1 MKEKRFLAL
10 ALSGLLLTGCASGA
24 GSSSSPEP
32 ASSDPSG
39 SVSAPAA
46 LAPAREVQVDW
57 SKLEG
62 PDAPPQPDVDG
73 GQWFSQNTDRLIPG
87 EDYGLL
93 IPYLGSQAYGFQ
105 QWESDGVMQEY
116 WNDWASNYY
125 GLMTREGKLVTAPVY
140 QHILP
145 YSYQWRGEDIS
156 LPVLIL
162 SLADPQ
168 WRDSGGRRYA
178 AAAEDGS
185 WVTDFEFL
193 QYTNR
198 GDQLFLL
205 RPEGGTLLDSKTGA
219 RRDWSWA
226 ELGIEAVEDS
236 LELVQWIIGLSW
248 TDHGVCVGCCPAK
261 EWDQMDYIALRVL
274 VPETGETFWVKNDQ
288 WNQWSR
294 EYADLGWG
302 EPENVVHRD
311 GGLEL
316 TINGQTYFLPR
327 TARDC
332 YLYMRRGDFAV
343 LDEQQA
349 GNRFFSLYRL
359 STGEMLMEAQMF
371 CLIQD
376 RYDPSLV
383 LTAAQVDGVWT
394 VYSQDLEPLLT
405 LPSVSED
412 EWVDFSLRDG
422 LLSFDDILT
431 FFGCYDLN
439 RGEYI
444 FYRNLGLGD

>member
-1 MKEKRFLAL
+1 M
-10 ALSGLLLTGCASGA
+10 
-24 GSSSSPEP
+24 
-32 ASSDPSG
+32 
-39 SVSAPAA
+39 
-46 LAPAREVQVDW
+46 
-57 SKLEG
+57 
-62 PDAPPQPDVDG
+62 DG
-73 GQWFSQNTDRLIPG
+73 GQWFPEYTDRLRPE
-87 EDYGLL
+87 EDYGPLL
-93 IPYLGSQAYGFQ
+93 PYLGGLAYSFQ
-105 QWESDGVMQEY
+105 RWEAGGETQEY
-116 WNDWASNYY
+116 WNDWASSFY
-125 GLMTREGKLVTAPVY
+125 GLMTREGKIVVDPVY
-140 QHILP
+140 QYVYP

-178 AAAEDGS
+178 AAAENGS

-236 LELVQWIIGLSW
+236 LNLVQWNIGLSW
-248 TDHGVCVGCCPAK
+248 TDHGVCVGCCPAG
-261 EWDQMDYIALRVL
+261 EWDQMDDIDLRVL
-274 VPETGETFWVKNDQ
+274 DPETGETFWVKNDQ
-288 WNQWSR
+288 WLQWSG
-294 EYADLGWG
+294 EHAGLGWG

-316 TINGQTYFLPR
+316 TIDGQTYFLPR

-332 YLYMRRGDFAV
+332 YLYMRWGDFAV

-371 CLIQD
+371 LLVQD
-376 RYDPSLV
+376 RYDSGRILP
-383 LTAAQVDGVWT
+383 AAQVDGVWT
-394 VYSQDLEPLLT
+394 VYSGDLEPLFS
-405 LPSVSED
+405 LPYVSEE
-412 EWVDFSLRDG
+412 EWVEFSLRG
-422 LLSFDDILT
+422 SLLSFQYADC
-431 FFGCYDLN
+431 FGCYDLDAE
-439 RGEYI
+439 RYI

>member
-1 MKEKRFLAL
+1 MRKCLVF
-10 ALSGLLLTGCASGA
+10 ALSALLLAGCASGEVPSASSSGA
-24 GSSSSPEP
+24 GSPAASSPAPSSSSAAP
-32 ASSDPSG
+32 ASPQ
-39 SVSAPAA
+39 V
-46 LAPAREVQVDW
+46 RVDW
-57 SKLEG
+57 SRRESSQR
-62 PDAPPQPDVDG
+62 PIQPDVDG
-73 GQWFSQNTDRLIPG
+73 GQWFPEYTDRLRPG
-87 EDYGLL
+87 EDYGPLL
-93 IPYLGSQAYGFQ
+93 PYLGGLAYSFQ
-105 QWESDGVMQEY
+105 RREAGGETQEY
-116 WNDWASNYY
+116 WNDWASSFY
-125 GLMTREGKLVTAPVY
+125 GLMTREGKIVVDPVY
-140 QHILP
+140 QYVYP

-236 LELVQWIIGLSW
+236 LNLVQWNIGLSW
-248 TDHGVCVGCCPAK
+248 TDHGVCVGCCPAG
-261 EWDQMDYIALRVL
+261 EWDQMDDIDLRVL
-274 VPETGETFWVKNDQ
+274 DPETGETFWVKNDQ
-288 WNQWSR
+288 WLQWSG
-294 EYADLGWG
+294 EHAGLGWG

-316 TINGQTYFLPR
+316 TIDGQTYFLPR

-332 YLYMRRGDFAV
+332 YLYMRWGDFAV

-371 CLIQD
+371 LLVQD
-376 RYDPSLV
+376 RYDSGRILP
-383 LTAAQVDGVWT
+383 AAQVDGVWT
-394 VYSQDLEPLLT
+394 VYSGDLEPLFS
-405 LPSVSED
+405 LPYVSEE
-412 EWVDFSLRDG
+412 EWVEFSLRG
-422 LLSFDDILT
+422 SLLSFQYADC
-431 FFGCYDLN
+431 FGCYDLDAE
-439 RGEYI
+439 RYI